1 MSRRRTKS
9 KTSRH
14 KAAVREGAGLLPQ
27 DWVATPEPTS
37 ASTSPADPV
46 PAPLPVLE
54 PTRPSITED
63 KRAQDR
69 ISQRELGKVAVALRL
84 PTGEWVSV
92 RLWDFS
98 SIGFGIVH
106 EPSPTMAD
114 PILARNGSRESSDS
128 AGASGLSLRE
138 GDEVQLRIQ
147 VRTEERYEVWC
158 KVRNIGPWRDA
169 TKIGLRRLDVGF
181 PQAVNLDRRE
191 SFRLPLAP
199 SLSLKARIRHPFLY
213 GHWSPILVSDVNKSL
228 GFSFLSQDPSILL
241 FEGMELDIHF
251 ELASFRK
258 LPFTGRVTWVHA
270 TRENEVK
277 FGVECMDMDWRLQ
290 GGLCDYLLFSRSW
303 TPSKLRAAGF
313 RSNEVKGHLRFR
325 TVKSM
330 EDYAEVLHLRRA
342 AYISASKRPEATTA
356 EEMATPLDG
365 VSRILMATHH
375 GQLVGSL
382 TFTFPSSED
391 TDLDSQ
397 MGFPGRKYPVHLP
410 PKANMIEVSRLCVHH
425 DYRGTDLLQG
435 MFEHGLK
442 HFLMSDRHWLITSAT
457 TDLLPIYERIG
468 FTRLKASYRH
478 PLLNNR
484 EHFLIIAHKS
494 AFLWGLGINLLV
506 WNSVFGD
513 LVRYLL
519 DRNLL
524 ALPGWTKAIIRA
536 KLLLRPLARRITD
549 SNARNALRKHL
560 ESLRRSRKK
569 REAEARREA
578 LTDETSSSLEPP
590 GSLYAHMEVEVP
602 DPGKPEAEAS
612 GRD

>member
-14 KAAVREGAGLLPQ
+14 KAAVREAAGRPPQ
-27 DWVATPEPTS
+27 DWVATPERALIPG
-37 ASTSPADPV
+37 PAAAPV
-46 PAPLPVLE
+46 PTPLTAPGSI
-54 PTRPSITED
+54 RPSIAED

-84 PTGEWVSV
+84 PTGEWVPV

-106 EPSPTMAD
+106 EPSPTLAD
-114 PILARNGSRESSDS
+114 PILARKDFQESTIS
-128 AGASGLSLRE
+128 AGSSGLSLRG

-147 VRTEERYEVWC
+147 VRSEESYEVWC

-191 SFRLPLAP
+191 SFRLPMAP

-251 ELASFRK
+251 ELASFRN
-258 LPFTGRVTWVHA
+258 LPFTGRVSWVHA

-290 GGLCDYLLFSRSW
+290 GGLCDYLLFSRNW
-303 TPSKLRAAGF
+303 TPSKLRSAGF

-325 TVKSM
+325 TVKTM

-365 VSRILMATHH
+365 ASRILMATHH

-391 TDLDSQ
+391 TVLDSQ
-397 MGFPGRKYPVHLP
+397 TGFPGRKYPVHLP
-410 PKANMIEVSRLCVHH
+410 PKANMIEVSRLCVHQ

-457 TDLLPIYERIG
+457 SDLLPIYERIG

-478 PLLNNR
+478 PMLNNR
-484 EHFLIIAHKS
+484 EHYLIIAHKS
-494 AFLWGLGINLLV
+494 AFLWGFGINLLV

-524 ALPGWTKAIIRA
+524 VLPGWTKAIIRA

-549 SNARNALRKHL
+549 SKARNSLRKHL
-560 ESLRRSRKK
+560 ESIRRSRKK
-569 REAEARREA
+569 REAEARRVA
-578 LTDETSSSLEPP
+578 LEGETKAGHDTPSSLY
-590 GSLYAHMEVEVP
+590 SNVEVDVP
-602 DPGKPEAEAS
+602 DPGKPEPETS
-612 GRD
+612 GLD